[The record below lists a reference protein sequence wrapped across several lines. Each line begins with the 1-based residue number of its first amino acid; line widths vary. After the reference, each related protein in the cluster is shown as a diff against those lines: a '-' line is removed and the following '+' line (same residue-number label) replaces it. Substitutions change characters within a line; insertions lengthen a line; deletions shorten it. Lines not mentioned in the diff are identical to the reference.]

1 MHKYK
6 ETTVSS
12 WQKSLIVVKINQLN
26 SIEADFLPF
35 CSALLQVA
43 FDSLGDSIC
52 LSNTIVLRLKGD
64 WLLPKPLFCVTF
76 QMFETLFDGRYII
89 LLMGL
94 FAVYTGL
101 IYNDCF
107 SRSFNIFGSCWD
119 LSVNWGSIR
128 YVIVVVYLMTII
140 LYMIFDGQGL
150 HSLAAVLQPRSS
162 PVITVVDVTV
172 VILYPS
178 LNSDYRY
185 SSTMHDGLNIY
196 FIGLNTCI

>member
-12 WQKSLIVVKINQLN
+12 WRNSLLVVKINQLN

-43 FDSLGDSIC
+43 FDSFGDSIY

-128 YVIVVVYLMTII
+128 YVTVVVYLMTII

-150 HSLAAVLQPRSS
+150 HSLAAVLWPHSS

-178 LNSDYRY
+178 LNSDY
-185 SSTMHDGLNIY
+185 
-196 FIGLNTCI
+196 